1 MTDTQAWAAA
11 ARGKFDELVAR
22 LEMPVGDHMT
32 HADLE
37 DLLAGQGREVLR
49 QLLQD
54 RMELR
59 ALRERSSTP
68 GACLAPTPSG
78 TRPAP

>member
-1 MTDTQAWAAA
+1 
-11 ARGKFDELVAR
+11 
-22 LEMPVGDHMT
+22 MPDGDHMNMT
-32 HADLE
+32 HTDLA

-59 ALRERSSTP
+59 ALREKLIRRSSTP